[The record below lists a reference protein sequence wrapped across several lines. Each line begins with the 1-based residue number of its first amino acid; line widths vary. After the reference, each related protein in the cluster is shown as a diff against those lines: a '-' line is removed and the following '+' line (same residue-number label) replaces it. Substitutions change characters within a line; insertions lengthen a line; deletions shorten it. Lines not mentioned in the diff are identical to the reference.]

1 MTYTAAIHLPDV
13 DTEHMAQPLD
23 GIRILDLS
31 RILAGPWAT
40 QILADLGAEVIKIE
54 RPGKGDDTRTWGP
67 PFLGDPESK
76 EKESAYF
83 LGANRGKRSLEVDIK
98 HPRGIEV
105 LHGLAEKSDVV
116 VENFKVGDLKRS
128 KLDYDTLRGINP
140 GIIYCSITGFGQS
153 GPYSER
159 AGYDLMI
166 QGMAGLMSVTGEPDS
181 APGGGPMKVGVA
193 LVDVLTG
200 LYATI
205 GILAALRE
213 REQTREGKYV
223 DLALFDVC
231 LASLANQSMNHL
243 VSGQNPTRLGNRHP
257 NISPYQTFA
266 AGDGYVIVAVG
277 NDLQFKR
284 LCALLKLDALA
295 EDPRF
300 ATNPDRVSN
309 RAALDNYLTPVFRTQ
324 TRRHWL
330 EGMQAAGIPGGPIN
344 NLGEAFSTAHA
355 QSRHIAR
362 QVSHDRLGAVPT
374 VANPLWFNGESM
386 TSSRGAPTLGQD
398 NHDILATILGL
409 NEAQIQSLTK
419 AGVVGAE

>member
-1 MTYTAAIHLPDV
+1 MT
-13 DTEHMAQPLD
+13 QPLN

-40 QILADLGAEVIKIE
+40 QILADMGAEVIKIE
-54 RPGKGDDTRTWGP
+54 RPGKGDDTRNWGP
-67 PFLGDPESK
+67 PFLDHLDSE

-98 HPRGIEV
+98 HPRGIEL
-105 LHGLAEKSDVV
+105 LHRLAGKSDVV

-128 KLDYDTLRGINP
+128 KLDYETLSEINP
-140 GIIYCSITGFGQS
+140 GIVYCSITGFGQTS
-153 GPYSER
+153 PFSER

-181 APGGGPMKVGVA
+181 VPGGGPMKVGVA

-213 REQTREGKYV
+213 REQTGLGKYV

-243 VSGQNPTRLGNRHP
+243 VSGENPARLGNRHP

-266 AGDGYVIVAVG
+266 TNDGYVIVAVG

-284 LCALLKLDALA
+284 LCALLELHELA
-295 EDPRF
+295 TDPRF
-300 ATNPDRVSN
+300 ANNPARIAN
-309 RAALDNYLTPVFRTQ
+309 RDALDECLTPVFRGQ
-324 TRRHWL
+324 SRDHWL
-330 EGMQAAGIPGGPIN
+330 DGMAAAGIPGGPIN

-362 QVSHDRLGAVPT
+362 QVSHGRLGSAPT
-374 VANPLWFNGESM
+374 VANPIWFNGESV
-386 TSSRGAPTLGQD
+386 TSKRGAPALGQD
-398 NHDILATILGL
+398 NHDILASVLGL
-409 NEAQIQSLTK
+409 GADEIQALRN
-419 AGVVGAE
+419 AGAVGDGTGP